1 MTHYRMI
8 ARLRPCERVYG
19 APLVNAARKSQPH
32 VIGAATKRGKRT
44 LRRIAH
50 LATFGPYQRG
60 PFA

>member
-8 ARLRPCERVYG
+8 ARLRPSERVYG

-32 VIGAATKRGKRT
+32 VKGWATRYADRT